1 MPARLP
7 APPCRHDEIARVA
20 VRVRA
25 QVQDAGT
32 RDFPVLDREDVR
44 DAFADAVLAALQRCR
59 GATEA
64 EIAGYLVRV
73 ARSGM
78 VDRVRRRARR
88 GEASL
93 FGEDGEPLAVAA
105 PEGDP
110 AEVAQRGADRA
121 LVREALAQVP
131 PPTARVLWCDF
142 YAGLRPREARIVL
155 GMSEREYEG
164 RRRRGL
170 RRLGAELTALA
181 A

>member
-1 MPARLP
+1 MPERP
-7 APPCRHDEIARVA
+7 APPTRDDEIAAVA
-20 VRVRA
+20 VRVGS
-25 QVQDAGT
+25 QVQDAGG

-44 DAFADAVLAALQRCR
+44 DAFADAVLAALERCR

-64 EIAGYLVRV
+64 EIAGYIFRA

-78 VDRVRRRARR
+78 VDRVRRRTRR

-93 FGEDGEPLAVAA
+93 FDEDGEPLAVAA

-121 LVREALAQVP
+121 MVRDALAQVP

-142 YAGLRPREARIVL
+142 YAGLRPREARVVL

-170 RRLGAELTALA
+170 RRLGAELTGLA